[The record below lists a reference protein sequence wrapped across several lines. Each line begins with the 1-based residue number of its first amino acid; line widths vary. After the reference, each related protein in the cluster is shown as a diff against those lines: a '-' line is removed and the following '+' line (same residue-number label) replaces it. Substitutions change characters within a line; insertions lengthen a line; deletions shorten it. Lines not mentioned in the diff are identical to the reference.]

1 MKIRYRLSLYTLLF
15 LSISLFL
22 MSSFFFIY
30 TSYVIN
36 QKNENALEQTL
47 QSGALMIYNL
57 LETSRVEATYLG
69 RNSLVTEALKDS
81 VNRSSEANIND
92 YPKYKELNDIFI
104 SIRSSNRG
112 IRHAFVI
119 DLRGKVI
126 ATSHPESFG
135 LDLKDRD
142 YFIEAISGN
151 TVTSN
156 LLYDRIDNLASLFV
170 ATPVFYPGGTEPQG
184 VMTLIIDTQ
193 VASNNLSTLINPNI
207 GRAFLMNKD
216 GLIIFHNDSSLIGT
230 YHRDSSTRNYF
241 TSNPNLDSGFND
253 YTYKGI
259 NYHTAF
265 KRIPSSPWTLV
276 IEQNMNVYMSSIY
289 EALWVVIA
297 LNLIV
302 LTLAAFS
309 YLHYAKLFT
318 YPITELSQIMH
329 KTTTGDLTIR
339 SQYSSEDELG
349 HLSRD
354 FNIMLDELVGAY
366 EEVESKNEELTA
378 TEEELRNQNEQ
389 LIKHQNELTLS
400 KKRIEE
406 LAFTSSLTKLPN
418 RIACDLEIERLLGLQ
433 PTSNFSLIHLDIDA
447 FMRINYSLGH
457 TIGDKVLI
465 ETANKLLQFT
475 DSNVQLFH
483 LSADKFAY
491 ILLDCPNEYQING
504 FSNAILESFTSPILI
519 DSHEIYLSIS
529 LGISSCPHDS
539 LLAETIKSQAETAL
553 YQAKITGKSQYV
565 FYKKIMT
572 EHVNRRLEIEDLL
585 RRSIKDH
592 LIYMVYQPQY
602 TPTTKH
608 LQSFEALMRLR
619 TESGQN
625 ISPSEFIPIAE
636 EMGMIYKLGEW
647 AIHEVFAQVESWLS
661 QEALFDYICI
671 NISGLQIKN
680 PSFVDLIFRASKN
693 FYLSPNRIELE
704 ITESILLDISS
715 TALDALQKL
724 KDIGFRIALDD
735 FGTGYSS
742 LSYLKTLPIHTLKI
756 DKSFID
762 DLQNSKKDQDL
773 VRQLIGLSHELN
785 LLVVAEG
792 VEIRSQLLFLQEN
805 NCDLIQGYYF
815 SKPLSKED
823 AYQLLLQSK
832 S

>member
-1 MKIRYRLSLYTLLF
+1 
-15 LSISLFL
+15 

-47 QSGALMIYNL
+47 QSGAIMIYNL

-69 RNSLVTEALKDS
+69 RNSLVAEALKDS
-81 VNRSSEANIND
+81 ANRSSEASIID
-92 YPKYKELNDIFI
+92 YPEYKTLNDIFYD
-104 SIRSSNRG
+104 IRNSDRG
-112 IRHAFVI
+112 IRAAFVI
-119 DLRGKVI
+119 DSRGKVI
-126 ATSHPESFG
+126 ASGHPESIG

-142 YFIEAISGN
+142 YFIEAMSGN

-170 ATPVFYPGGTEPQG
+170 AAPVIYPNGTNAQG
-184 VMTLIIDTQ
+184 VMALIIDTQ
-193 VASNNLSTLINPNI
+193 IASYNLSSLIDQDV
-207 GRAFLMNKD
+207 GDAYLMDED
-216 GLIIFHNDSSLIGT
+216 GLIVFHSDSSLIGT
-230 YHRDSSTRNYF
+230 YHRDTSIRNYF
-241 TSNPNLDSGFND
+241 INNQNLNNGFND
-253 YTYKGI
+253 YSYERIK
-259 NYHTAF
+259 YHIAF
-265 KRIPSSPWTLV
+265 KRIPSSPWLLV
-276 IEQNMNVYMSSIY
+276 IEQNMDVYMSSIR

-309 YLHYAKLFT
+309 YMFYAKLFT
-318 YPITELSQIMH
+318 RPITELSQIMH
-329 KTTTGDLTIR
+329 KTTTGDLTVR
-339 SQYSSEDELG
+339 SQYTSKDELG

-354 FNIMLDELVGAY
+354 FNLMLDELVGAY

-389 LIKHQNELTLS
+389 LIKHQHELTLS

-418 RIACDLEIERLLGLQ
+418 RIACDLEIERLLGLL
-433 PTSNFSLIHLDIDA
+433 PTPNFSLIHLDIDA

-457 TIGDKVLI
+457 TTGDKVLI
-465 ETANKLLQFT
+465 ETANKLMQFAE
-475 DSNVQLFH
+475 SKVQLYH

-491 ILLDCPNEYQING
+491 ILLDRPNEYQINE
-504 FSNAILESFTSPILI
+504 FTNAILESFTSPII
-519 DSHEIYLSIS
+519 IANHEIYLSIS
-529 LGISSCPHDS
+529 LGVSSCPHDS
-539 LLAETIKSQAETAL
+539 TIAETLKSQAETAL
-553 YQAKITGKSQYV
+553 YQAKITGKSQHV

-585 RRSIKDH
+585 RRSIKDN
-592 LIYMVYQPQY
+592 LIYMMYQPQY
-602 TPTTKH
+602 TPRTKH
-608 LQSFEALMRLR
+608 LQSFEALMRLK

-636 EMGMIYKLGEW
+636 EMGIINRLGEW
-647 AIHEVFAQVESWLS
+647 AIHEVFAQVASWLS
-661 QEALFDYICI
+661 SEALFDYICI

-680 PSFVDLIFRASKN
+680 PSFVDLIFQASKN
-693 FYLSPNRIELE
+693 FNLSPSRVELE
-704 ITESILLDISS
+704 ITESIMLDISS
-715 TALDALQKL
+715 TALDVLQQL
-724 KDIGFRIALDD
+724 KDLGFRIALDD

-785 LLVVAEG
+785 LQVVAEG
-792 VEIRSQLLFLQEN
+792 VEEESQLLFLQEN

-815 SKPLSKED
+815 SKPLITED
-823 AYQLLLQSK
+823 AFQLAIESK